1 MSGDPTLERIAQG
14 NGLALCAAGPW
25 TARFAP
31 DLERIVAE
39 AEKLA
44 GSRPNIFID
53 VSQVSKLDTFGAW
66 LIERLRRSLT
76 QGGVEAKIAGLSA
89 NYSSLVDE
97 VRRVKASPALETSSV
112 TITGMLDQIGRSV
125 AGIGGT
131 LVSLIDMLGAVLAA
145 AGRCL
150 IHPAG
155 FRLTS
160 TVHHLEQVCWRAVP
174 IVVLITFLIGC
185 IISQQG
191 IFHFRQFGAD
201 IFVVDMLGVLV
212 LREIGVLLVAI
223 MVAGRSGSAYTAE
236 LGSMKMR
243 EEIDALRTMGFDP
256 IEVLILPRML
266 ALVLA
271 LPILAFLG
279 AMAALYGGGLV
290 AWLYGGVDPEAFLLR
305 LRDAISIDHFIVGMI
320 KAPVMAA
327 VIGIVACVEGL
338 AVQGS
343 AESLGPA
350 HDLLGGEGYLLRHR
364 DGRRVRDLL
373 RIDRN
378 VTMALQPASD
388 AIIRVRDITVQFG
401 KNRILD
407 GLNLDVKRGEIL
419 GFVGPSGAG
428 KSVLTRTIIGLVP
441 KVAGSIEVF
450 GVDLDAADAKARRGV
465 ERRWGVLFQQGALF
479 SSLTVRQ
486 NIQFPVREYLSL
498 SQRLLDEI
506 TIAKLGMVGLKP
518 EVVDRYPV
526 GTLRRHDQ
534 ARGAGA
540 RAGARS
546 GTGVPR

>member
-1 MSGDPTLERIAQG
+1 VNGDPTLERIAQG
-14 NGLALCAAGPW
+14 NGLALCAAGSW
-25 TARFAP
+25 TARYAP
-31 DLERIVAE
+31 VLERMVLD
-39 AEKLA
+39 AEKLR

-97 VRRVKASPALETSSV
+97 VRSVKTAPAIATASV
-112 TITGMLDQIGRSV
+112 GFVGMLDQIGRNV
-125 AGIGGT
+125 VGAGVTMIG
-131 LVSLIDMLGAVLAA
+131 LIDMLGAVLAA
-145 AGRCL
+145 AGRVI
-150 IHPAG
+150 IHPSS

-266 ALVLA
+266 ALIIA

-279 AMAALYGGGLV
+279 DIAALVGGGLV
-290 AWLYGGVDPEAFLLR
+290 AAGYGGIDPEAFMLR
-305 LRDAISIDHFIVGMI
+305 LRDAISIDHFTVGLI

-338 AVQGS
+338 AVEGS
-343 AESLGPA
+343 AESLGQ
-350 HDLLGGEGYLLRHR
+350 HTTSSVVQGIFLVIVM
-364 DGRRVRDLL
+364 DGVFA
-373 RIDRN
+373 IFF
-378 VTMALQPASD
+378 AS
-388 AIIRVRDITVQFG
+388 
-401 KNRILD
+401 
-407 GLNLDVKRGEIL
+407 
-419 GFVGPSGAG
+419 
-428 KSVLTRTIIGLVP
+428 IG
-441 KVAGSIEVF
+441 I
-450 GVDLDAADAKARRGV
+450 
-465 ERRWGVLFQQGALF
+465 
-479 SSLTVRQ
+479 
-486 NIQFPVREYLSL
+486 
-498 SQRLLDEI
+498 
-506 TIAKLGMVGLKP
+506 
-518 EVVDRYPV
+518 
-526 GTLRRHDQ
+526 
-534 ARGAGA
+534 
-540 RAGARS
+540 
-546 GTGVPR
+546 

>member
-1 MSGDPTLERIAQG
+1 MDGSPTLEQIAQG

-31 DLERIVAE
+31 ALEQIVAE
-39 AEKLA
+39 AEKLT

-76 QGGVEAKIAGLSA
+76 QGNVEAKIAGLSV

-97 VRRVKASPALETSSV
+97 VRRVQAADPPPPRQRAL
-112 TITGMLDQIGRSV
+112 TGLLEDIGRNV
-125 AGIGGT
+125 VGFGATIAA
-131 LVSLIDMLGAVLAA
+131 LVGMFGAVLAST
-145 AGRCL
+145 GHVLR
-150 IHPAG
+150 HPRS

-191 IFHFRQFGAD
+191 IFHFRKFGAD

-266 ALVLA
+266 ALVIA

-279 AMAALYGGGLV
+279 AVAALYGGGLV
-290 AWLYGGVDPEAFLLR
+290 AWLYGGVQPEAFLIR

-343 AESLGPA
+343 AESLGQ
-350 HDLLGGEGYLLRHR
+350 HTTSSVVKGIFFVIVM
-364 DGRRVRDLL
+364 DGVFA
-373 RIDRN
+373 IFF
-378 VTMALQPASD
+378 AS
-388 AIIRVRDITVQFG
+388 
-401 KNRILD
+401 
-407 GLNLDVKRGEIL
+407 
-419 GFVGPSGAG
+419 
-428 KSVLTRTIIGLVP
+428 IG
-441 KVAGSIEVF
+441 
-450 GVDLDAADAKARRGV
+450 
-465 ERRWGVLFQQGALF
+465 
-479 SSLTVRQ
+479 
-486 NIQFPVREYLSL
+486 
-498 SQRLLDEI
+498 
-506 TIAKLGMVGLKP
+506 M
-518 EVVDRYPV
+518 
-526 GTLRRHDQ
+526 
-534 ARGAGA
+534 
-540 RAGARS
+540 
-546 GTGVPR
+546 